1 MRLLKTV
8 ESAAE
13 SHHHQI
19 SLLPHFMIMRR
30 GRCISIA
37 HDRWNNDSRGWPVL
51 ITRAGFLIVA
61 DRQRK
66 NKEKTGVEIEE
77 GSASTGGNRGPRLIA
92 LPIVYTIDSS
102 TSFVFFHLPICS
114 FFVFPFFFLCFL
126 LFFVPF
132 FCLFQLQLCR
142 WTVQIL
148 SILKCHALSLSL
160 LKLNVISMAVTKS
173 RTIAMRH
180 SYRRFSFVIS
190 YKASWCKFARRILL
204 SLHNYACL
212 WIFNYL

>member
-1 MRLLKTV
+1 MRLPKTV

-37 HDRWNNDSRGWPVL
+37 HDLWNNDSRGRPVP

-102 TSFVFFHLPICS
+102 TSFVFFLLPICS
-114 FFVFPFFFLCFL
+114 FFVFFP
-126 LFFVPF
+126 LFSLFPSLFCAPF
-132 FCLFQLQLCR
+132 FCLFQLQFCR

-160 LKLNVISMAVTKS
+160 LKLNVVSMAVTKS

-190 YKASWCKFARRILL
+190 CKAS
-204 SLHNYACL
+204 
-212 WIFNYL
+212 

>member
-1 MRLLKTV
+1 MRLPKTV

-37 HDRWNNDSRGWPVL
+37 HDLWNNDSRGRPVP

-92 LPIVYTIDSS
+92 LLIVYTIDSS
-102 TSFVFFHLPICS
+102 TSFVFFLLPICS
-114 FFVFPFFFLCFL
+114 FFVFSPSFFFVSFSFLRPFFV
-126 LFFVPF
+126 FF
-132 FCLFQLQLCR
+132 
-142 WTVQIL
+142 
-148 SILKCHALSLSL
+148 
-160 LKLNVISMAVTKS
+160 
-173 RTIAMRH
+173 
-180 SYRRFSFVIS
+180 SYSCVDGQCKFYRFSNVTRCRFHCW
-190 YKASWCKFARRILL
+190 SWTLYRWL
-204 SLHNYACL
+204 
-212 WIFNYL
+212 

>member
-1 MRLLKTV
+1 MRLPKTV

-37 HDRWNNDSRGWPVL
+37 HDLWNNDSRGRPVP
-51 ITRAGFLIVA
+51 ITRAGFLIVT

-66 NKEKTGVEIEE
+66 NKKKTGVEIEE

-102 TSFVFFHLPICS
+102 TSFVFFLLPICS
-114 FFVFPFFFLCFL
+114 FFVFSPLFFFVSFSFL
-126 LFFVPF
+126 RPFF

-160 LKLNVISMAVTKS
+160 LKLNVVSMAVTKS

-190 YKASWCKFARRILL
+190 CRAS
-204 SLHNYACL
+204 
-212 WIFNYL
+212 